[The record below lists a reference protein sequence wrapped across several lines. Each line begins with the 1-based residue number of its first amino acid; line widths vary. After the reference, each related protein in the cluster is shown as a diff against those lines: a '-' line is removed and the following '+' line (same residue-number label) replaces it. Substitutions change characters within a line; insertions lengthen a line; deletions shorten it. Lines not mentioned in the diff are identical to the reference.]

1 MYTPCSPTAL
11 NQPATTSSICCVRAD
26 EAQFGQR
33 SERALT
39 SLVNYSRTAVR
50 VRTTC
55 ESCHRALEL
64 ECEGIAGMAGY
75 ETYNEYVCPRCRKL
89 SRARTP
95 GQVISARPTD

>member
-1 MYTPCSPTAL
+1 MS
-11 NQPATTSSICCVRAD
+11 
-26 EAQFGQR
+26 
-33 SERALT
+33 
-39 SLVNYSRTAVR
+39 SLVNYSRTSIR

-95 GQVISARPTD
+95 GRVISARPTELTPDE